1 MIDLNNILGQVL
13 PVVREAS
20 SLMVREGFSVE
31 EKGSA
36 ENGLPV
42 LGVVYSPWR
51 GELWHAVR
59 GGGAFCN
66 GNPVHVSR
74 RPFED
79 GILFTAMSTYRK
91 EFAGI
96 CRDIIYDIY
105 MDCNDFRRIG
115 SAAVE
120 LCLMASGKAEL
131 YFEMRLMPWDYAAAG
146 LILEEAGGKIAG
158 FDGSSP
164 SLSQASLVV
173 AANSAENCRR
183 MLETIHRHLPEI
195 PY

>member
-1 MIDLNNILGQVL
+1 MHSGSRHRLTGEIRPFSLVEPPFFVTCGMIDLNNILGQVL

-105 MDCNDFRRIG
+105 GLQRFPEDRIG
-115 SAAVE
+115 RRGT
-120 LCLMASGKAEL
+120 L
-131 YFEMRLMPWDYAAAG
+131 PD
-146 LILEEAGGKIAG
+146 G
-158 FDGSSP
+158 FRKSRT
-164 SLSQASLVV
+164 LF
-173 AANSAENCRR
+173 
-183 MLETIHRHLPEI
+183 
-195 PY
+195 